1 MRTAPPADH
10 GAARISLAPMSS
22 SPEHLIPPIK
32 ELHKRALDL
41 EERFRSVVAKAAPDY
56 RESARNLLH
65 YLALRQIDIRDLQ
78 DELASLGLSSL
89 GRSEAHTLHTLESV
103 LIALHRLVNRNLQFD
118 SLSSIDFKRGR
129 ALLHEHTCQL
139 FGPLPAGRSVRIMV
153 TMPSEAA
160 RNPGLVRDL
169 LASGMDVMRINCAH
183 DDADAWLKM
192 IENLRQA
199 ERELGKTCKVCADLA
214 GPKLR
219 TGRLATTA
227 RVIKLRPQRDIRG
240 RVTEPAQ
247 VWFVPPG
254 QRCDGSPVMPLE
266 GQALDQAQPGD
277 AIVLRDARGRYR
289 ALKLT
294 ARRDAAVLAECD
306 RTTYLETGMTV
317 GLMRGR
323 ASLGELRVGELPEA
337 TEPLVLRVGDRLVV
351 TNDDSPGQPAVR
363 SLDGQVIHH
372 ARISCSIGPAFVAIA
387 PGQPIWFDDGK
398 IGGCVLSNDGH
409 QMLVEITQTNLASGA
424 KLGAE
429 KGINVPGVQLDIPA
443 LTARDLADLAIVAL
457 HVDMIGLSFVRS
469 PEDFWA
475 LRRALDGVG
484 ASHVGVILK
493 IETRLGFEN
502 LPRLLLA
509 GLQAPPIGVMLARG
523 DLAVEVGFER
533 LAEVQEEVLW
543 LCEAAHLPVIWA
555 TQVLESMAKT
565 GAPSRAEVSDAV
577 MSGRAECVML
587 NKGAYIVD
595 AVRFLRDVLERME
608 KHQFKKRSR
617 FRRLAI
623 AQLD

>member
-1 MRTAPPADH
+1 MT
-10 GAARISLAPMSS
+10 S
-22 SPEHLIPPIK
+22 SPERLIAPVQ
-32 ELHKRALDL
+32 ELYQRALAL
-41 EERFRSVVAKAAPDY
+41 EERFRDAISQTAPDY

-65 YLALRQIDIRDLQ
+65 YLALRQMDIRDLQ

-103 LIALHRLVNRNLQFD
+103 LLALHRLVKREPQFD
-118 SLSSIDFKRGR
+118 SSTTVDFKRGR
-129 ALLHEHTCQL
+129 ALLHEHTRRL
-139 FGPLPAGRSVRIMV
+139 FGPLPASRSVRIMV

-160 RNPGLVRDL
+160 HNPGLVCDL
-169 LASGMDVMRINCAH
+169 LASGMDIMRINCAH
-183 DDADAWLKM
+183 DGPDAWLRM
-192 IENLRQA
+192 IENLRHA
-199 ERELGKTCKVCADLA
+199 ERQLGKTCKVCADLA

-219 TGRLATTA
+219 TGPLATTA

-240 RVTEPAQ
+240 RVTKPAQ
-247 VWFVPPG
+247 VWFVRPG
-254 QRCDGSPVMPLE
+254 QRCDESPAVPLVGE
-266 GQALDQAQPGD
+266 TLDQAQPGD
-277 AIVLRDARGRYR
+277 AIALRDARGRYR
-289 ALKLT
+289 VLKVVS
-294 ARRDAAVLAECD
+294 RRDAAVLAECD
-306 RTTYLETGMTV
+306 RTIYLETGMPV
-317 GLMRGR
+317 NLLRNR
-323 ASLGELRVGELPEA
+323 AALGELQVGELPA
-337 TEPLVLRVGDRLVV
+337 ISEPLLLRTGDQLIM
-351 TNDDSPGQPAVR
+351 TNDNTPGQPAVCNP
-363 SLDGQVIHH
+363 DGEIIRH
-372 ARISCSIGPAFVAIA
+372 AHIGCSIGPAFAAIS
-387 PGQPIWFDDGK
+387 PGQTIWFDDGK
-398 IGGCVLSNDGH
+398 IGGRVLTNDGQ
-409 QMLVEITQTNLASGA
+409 QMLIEITQTSPASGA

-429 KGINVPGVQLDIPA
+429 KGVNVPGVHLDIPA
-443 LTARDLADLAIVAL
+443 ITDKDMADLRVVAP

-469 PEDFWA
+469 PSDFWA
-475 LRRALDGVG
+475 LRKALDDVG

-509 GLQAPPIGVMLARG
+509 GLQAPPIGVMVARG

-533 LAEVQEEVLW
+533 LAEVQEEILW

-565 GAPSRAEVSDAV
+565 GSPSRAEVSDAV

-587 NKGAYIVD
+587 NKGAYIVE

-608 KHQFKKRSR
+608 THQFKKRSR

>member
-1 MRTAPPADH
+1 MTALPEQL
-10 GAARISLAPMSS
+10 IAP
-22 SPEHLIPPIK
+22 IQ
-32 ELHKRALDL
+32 ELHRRALAL
-41 EERFRSVVAKAAPDY
+41 EARFCDAVTQAAPGY
-56 RESARNLLH
+56 QESARNLLH
-65 YLALRQIDIRDLQ
+65 YLALRQMDIRDLQ

-103 LIALHRLVNRNLQFD
+103 LLALHRLAGHEPQHYA
-118 SLSSIDFKRGR
+118 SGAIDFKRGR
-129 ALLHEHTCQL
+129 ALLHEHTCRL
-139 FGPLPAGRSVRIMV
+139 FGPLPAERSVRIMV

-160 RNPGLVRDL
+160 HNPGLVRDL

-183 DDADAWLKM
+183 DNADAWLRM

-199 ERELGKTCKVCADLA
+199 ERELGKTCKICADLA

-219 TGRLATTA
+219 TGPLTTTA
-227 RVIKLRPQRDIRG
+227 QVIKLRPQRDIRG
-240 RVTEPAQ
+240 RVSKPAQ
-247 VWFVPPG
+247 VWLTPPD
-254 QRCDGSPVMPLE
+254 QRCDEIAPAVPLI
-266 GQALDQAQPGD
+266 GQALEQAQPGD
-277 AIVLRDARGRYR
+277 AIALRDARGRDR
-289 ALKLT
+289 VLKIV

-306 RTTYLETGMTV
+306 RTTYLETGTV
-317 GLMRGR
+317 VSLMRDS
-323 ASLGELRVGELPEA
+323 AVLGELCIGELPA
-337 TEPLVLRVGDRLVV
+337 VTEPLVLRTGDRLVV
-351 TNDDSPGQPAVR
+351 TNDDAPGQPAVHGR
-363 SLDGQVIHH
+363 DGQVIRD
-372 ARISCSIGPAFVAIA
+372 AQISCLLGEAFAAISS
-387 PGQPIWFDDGK
+387 GQVVWFDDGK
-398 IGGCVLSNDGH
+398 IGGRVLSNDGH
-409 QMLVEITQTNLASGA
+409 QMLVEIMQTSPADGA

-429 KGINVPGVQLDIPA
+429 KGINVPGVQLAIPA
-443 LTARDLADLAIVAL
+443 VTPKDMADLTAIAP
-457 HVDMIGLSFVRS
+457 HVDMVGLSFVRS
-469 PEDFWA
+469 AEDFWA
-475 LRRALDGVG
+475 LRRALDRAH

-509 GLQAPPIGVMLARG
+509 GLQAPPIGVMVARG

-555 TQVLESMAKT
+555 TQVLENMAKT

-587 NKGAYIVD
+587 NKGDYIVE
-595 AVRFLRDVLERME
+595 AVRFLRHVLERME
-608 KHQFKKRSR
+608 THQFKKRSR

>member
-1 MRTAPPADH
+1 
-10 GAARISLAPMSS
+10 
-22 SPEHLIPPIK
+22 
-32 ELHKRALDL
+32 
-41 EERFRSVVAKAAPDY
+41 
-56 RESARNLLH
+56 
-65 YLALRQIDIRDLQ
+65 
-78 DELASLGLSSL
+78 
-89 GRSEAHTLHTLESV
+89 
-103 LIALHRLVNRNLQFD
+103 
-118 SLSSIDFKRGR
+118 
-129 ALLHEHTCQL
+129 
-139 FGPLPAGRSVRIMV
+139 
-153 TMPSEAA
+153 
-160 RNPGLVRDL
+160 
-169 LASGMDVMRINCAH
+169 
-183 DDADAWLKM
+183 
-192 IENLRQA
+192 
-199 ERELGKTCKVCADLA
+199 
-214 GPKLR
+214 
-219 TGRLATTA
+219 
-227 RVIKLRPQRDIRG
+227 
-240 RVTEPAQ
+240 
-247 VWFVPPG
+247 
-254 QRCDGSPVMPLE
+254 
-266 GQALDQAQPGD
+266 
-277 AIVLRDARGRYR
+277 
-289 ALKLT
+289 
-294 ARRDAAVLAECD
+294 
-306 RTTYLETGMTV
+306 
-317 GLMRGR
+317 
-323 ASLGELRVGELPEA
+323 
-337 TEPLVLRVGDRLVV
+337 
-351 TNDDSPGQPAVR
+351 
-363 SLDGQVIHH
+363 
-372 ARISCSIGPAFVAIA
+372 
-387 PGQPIWFDDGK
+387 
-398 IGGCVLSNDGH
+398 
-409 QMLVEITQTNLASGA
+409 
-424 KLGAE
+424 
-429 KGINVPGVQLDIPA
+429 
-443 LTARDLADLAIVAL
+443 LADLAIVAP